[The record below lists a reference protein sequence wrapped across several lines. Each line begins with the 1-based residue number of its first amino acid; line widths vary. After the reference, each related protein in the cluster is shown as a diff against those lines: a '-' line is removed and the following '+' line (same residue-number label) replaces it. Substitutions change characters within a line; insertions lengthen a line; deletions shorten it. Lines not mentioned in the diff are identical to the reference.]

1 MFNKRRVPRDGQI
14 LVSPALRGSN
24 VTAALKQRRASMSV
38 GKVPDLDVDYV
49 CGTGCAAV
57 VLSEATVIA
66 GPGKPSLKAKL
77 TALKGYSRPAVLM
90 MNTPMV
96 AGQYMAFQT
105 WVLTAFRLP
114 VLPVTT
120 ADEAAQYLQ
129 ELARQTV
136 KPVELQRPPTEN
148 MVGTGKPVQMV
159 VVSVVTSRHVVQGQ
173 PSFLVLCVCFES
185 PTISTFLPSN
195 HPFCHTLGHGDAA
208 DGAGAPGG
216 RRKKGQGLAEAVY
229 NATVNR
235 SCFRGR
241 PCSGAKP
248 GQRHKGLP
256 SLSNRLWP

>member
-148 MVGTGKPVQMV
+148 MDT
-159 VVSVVTSRHVVQGQ
+159 VTLRMVQGLPGVGEKKARALLKRFTTLQ
-173 PSFLVLCVCFES
+173 SIAAASEDALAVVLNQASATKVYRHFR
-185 PTISTFLPSN
+185 TDF
-195 HPFCHTLGHGDAA
+195 GHD
-208 DGAGAPGG
+208 
-216 RRKKGQGLAEAVY
+216 
-229 NATVNR
+229 
-235 SCFRGR
+235 
-241 PCSGAKP
+241 
-248 GQRHKGLP
+248 
-256 SLSNRLWP
+256 